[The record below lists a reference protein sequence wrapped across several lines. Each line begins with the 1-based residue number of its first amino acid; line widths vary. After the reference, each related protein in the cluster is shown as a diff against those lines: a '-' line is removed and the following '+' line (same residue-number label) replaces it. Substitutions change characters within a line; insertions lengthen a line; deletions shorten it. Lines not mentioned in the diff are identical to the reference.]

1 MQNVGLRLKQE
12 RNRKGYSLQYV
23 ASSLNVS
30 TTTVYRIEAGN
41 KYLSMELFDR
51 YCELLELNP
60 GDVFSNPAM
69 EERDRIALEIG
80 RRFIEIMELGVT
92 IILPKIMNINIR
104 PGPPDS
110 KMKQ

>member
-23 ASSLNVS
+23 AASLNVS

-51 YCELLELNP
+51 YCELLGLNP
-60 GDVFSNPAM
+60 KDVFSHPAM
-69 EERDRIALEIG
+69 EERDRIAHEIG